1 MKLGDLVMVKEQN
14 LGIIVK
20 VIDDAHYKVGVLHLK
35 VYVFEYNNSAWYHT
49 PSLTLISPAT

>member
-1 MKLGDLVMVKEQN
+1 MVKEQN

-20 VIDDAHYKVGVLHLK
+20 VIDDAHYKEGVLHLK